1 MRGRHAHVWL
11 HRGSRLMQMLQGAT
25 LADAAGREGGGDG
38 GLVSEDAMRRL
49 RDTTELDYLTHV
61 VFRMYENKRCAP
73 AGPSSA
79 SKARQD
85 SASVTPPNTPIP
97 ALHAWMA

>member
-1 MRGRHAHVWL
+1 MCLPAPRT
-11 HRGSRLMQMLQGAT
+11 AT
-25 LADAAGREGGGDG
+25 HADAAGREGGGDG

>member
-1 MRGRHAHVWL
+1 
-11 HRGSRLMQMLQGAT
+11 MQMLQGAT

-79 SKARQD
+79 RRGKSAQASLPQTRRSLRCMHGWPDLRQAGG
-85 SASVTPPNTPIP
+85 SAAHCCGTG
-97 ALHAWMA
+97 